1 MVVAAVPTRDSMD
14 TRTRTTRGSHN
25 FMTPVF
31 VCMSATIIVVAVAH
45 DPLAEHAGVWRWCLV
60 LLFVPLVAWALLAL
74 EDAKRIPDAGP
85 PCVGLAS
92 EDAGPPRT
100 YRMSSLLY
108 CAGLLGWQL
117 LAVLARTTSSVEQL
131 RDATAHLRA
140 SGRLLMPPFAI
151 VGAIFLVLGAGMGFQ
166 QLPLLHK
173 LQVACFEIAL
183 FTHSPR
189 LDITR
194 SRYGAPEPPER
205 LIGRG

>member
-1 MVVAAVPTRDSMD
+1 MVVAEVPTRDSMD

-117 LAVLARTTSSVEQL
+117 LAVLHRTTSSAEQL
-131 RDATAHLRA
+131 RGSTALLRA
-140 SGRLLMPPFAI
+140 S
-151 VGAIFLVLGAGMGFQ
+151 
-166 QLPLLHK
+166 
-173 LQVACFEIAL
+173 
-183 FTHSPR
+183 
-189 LDITR
+189 
-194 SRYGAPEPPER
+194 SRYLWDLVTESSGGGISTFIPPGLHLAFHTTR
-205 LIGRG
+205 HGPRGVGPRGWRRAAALAELRVRP

>member
-1 MVVAAVPTRDSMD
+1 MTPIIEVLGVRLDKLLKLTLLRGGPATPTNIAPILLAASAIILVVAIWPAYTP
-14 TRTRTTRGSHN
+14 GSGG
-25 FMTPVF
+25 VYL
-31 VCMSATIIVVAVAH
+31 
-45 DPLAEHAGVWRWCLV
+45 PLRPYV
-60 LLFVPLVAWALLAL
+60 LLAACAGLAL
-74 EDAKRIPDAGP
+74 Q
-85 PCVGLAS
+85 
-92 EDAGPPRT
+92 DAGPPRT
-100 YRMSSLLY
+100 CPLSSLLY

-131 RDATAHLRA
+131 RDETVHLRA